1 MSKILYVYLEQ
12 HEVNG
17 HSIFDKRLI
26 DCLDS
31 DYFETYPYK
40 GLWDF
45 LLNCPFSKF
54 NVVCLSHFSVFNS
67 ALFLRLLGKRVFFL
81 NHDLPFE
88 AYFKAGGKDLVKAL
102 YFYLKNKVN
111 SILGNHLVITEREA
125 NLLALNP
132 RDSVIRVGC
141 KSDCSS
147 INSLLTKKI
156 LISGNYKWSLK
167 KRSLEQFLKSYDGR
181 YEIVVDTDCQVVLGL
196 IQKYGFE
203 SQENTAS
210 DNYDSVYIG
219 LISDD
224 FLSGFKL
231 KSLDLIERG
240 CVIFSFSDFT
250 EEFKECRFYSDFVI
264 YCKDID
270 TFYSEVERVFSND
283 FSLQRI
289 LAFRQ
294 DVHNNFNWVNSAEKL
309 KKALNSN

>member
-1 MSKILYVYLEQ
+1 MNKILYVYLEQ
-12 HEVNG
+12 NENNG

-26 DCLDS
+26 NCLDS
-31 DYFETYPYK
+31 DYFDTYAYK
-40 GLWDF
+40 GIFDF
-45 LLNCPFSKF
+45 ISNCPFDKF
-54 NVVCLSHFSVFNS
+54 NVVCLSHFSVFNC
-67 ALFLRLLGKRVFFL
+67 ALLLRLLGKKVFFL

-88 AYFKAGGKDLVKAL
+88 AYLKVGGKQLIKAL

-132 RDSVIRVGC
+132 SDSVIRVGC
-141 KSDCSS
+141 KSNHVSTNS
-147 INSLLTKKI
+147 ILTKKI

-167 KRSLEQFLKSYDGR
+167 KRSLEQFLKFYDGR
-181 YEIVVDTDCQVVLGL
+181 YEIVVDTDCHVVLGL
-196 IQKYGFE
+196 LEKYEFE
-203 SQENTAS
+203 FKKNSVS
-210 DNYDSVYIG
+210 DINDAVFIG

-250 EEFKECRFYSDFVI
+250 EEFKECRYYSDFVI
-264 YCKDID
+264 YCSDID
-270 TFYSEVERVFSND
+270 SFYINVERIFSNE

-294 DVHNNFNWVNSAEKL
+294 DVHLNFNWMTSGEKL
-309 KKALNSN
+309 KKILCSK